1 MSPRNVFYFL
11 EEELQRVRKMT
22 RTQHSGAWWV
32 MAAAIAIEV
41 ADIIIALA
49 HSVIAAWGANWI
61 DSSPAT

>member
-11 EEELQRVRKMT
+11 EEELQRVRMMS

-49 HSVIAAWGANWI
+49 HSVIVA
-61 DSSPAT
+61 